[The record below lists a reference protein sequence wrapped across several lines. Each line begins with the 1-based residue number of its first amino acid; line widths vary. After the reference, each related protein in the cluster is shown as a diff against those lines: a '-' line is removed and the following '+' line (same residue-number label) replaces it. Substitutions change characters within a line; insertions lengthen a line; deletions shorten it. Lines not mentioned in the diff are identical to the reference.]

1 MSMTTYEGI
10 VENGKVRLKSGIH
23 LPDRTKVYVVV
34 PDAQKEQPAQIKT
47 PRLAH
52 PEQISDFKM
61 EISQENPDASL
72 RD

>member
-23 LPDRTKVYVVV
+23 LPDKTKVYVVV
-34 PDAQKEQPAQIKT
+34 PDAQKPAQIKT
-47 PRLAH
+47 PRLVH

-61 EISQENPDASL
+61 EISQENPDAGL
-72 RD
+72 RG